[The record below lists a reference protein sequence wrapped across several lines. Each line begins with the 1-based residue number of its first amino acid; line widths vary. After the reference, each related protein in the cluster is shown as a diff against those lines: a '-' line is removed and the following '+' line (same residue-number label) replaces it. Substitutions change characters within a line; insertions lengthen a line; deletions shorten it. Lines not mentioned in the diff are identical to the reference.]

1 MLLDRT
7 CSIFRKRTTEAAVVD
22 TVADVVLALA
32 GDDAAGVVTEY
43 ERLTWGEVVQQAADR
58 AAFLSGMRAGRQ
70 VHAGVLLDNV
80 PDYLFWTCAA
90 ALAGDIRHTDC
101 DLIVTED
108 RLAGLLCDRDHGGLD
123 HGVPPARLDPRA
135 HQRCVAIEQRCRHA
149 PRSRAAHS
157 WTVTTACVRRRRCMR
172 VWVT

>member
-1 MLLDRT
+1 
-7 CSIFRKRTTEAAVVD
+7 VD

-32 GDDAAGVVTEY
+32 GDDAVGVVTEY
-43 ERLTWGEVVQQAADR
+43 
-58 AAFLSGMRAGRQ
+58 
-70 VHAGVLLDNV
+70 
-80 PDYLFWTCAA
+80 
-90 ALAGDIRHTDC
+90 
-101 DLIVTED
+101 ED

-135 HQRCVAIEQRCRHA
+135 HQRCVAIEQRCRRA

-157 WTVTTACVRRRRCMR
+157 WAVTTACVRRRRCMR